1 MLPRLLNNC
10 QGRFCYNLAMKLKI
24 VGLIVLVAALLISL
38 DLGAKVSQLLSEAT
52 GKKSEIV
59 VEADKEI
66 GPMPRIWNN
75 FSQGGESNK
84 GMLTP
89 VISPMKAL
97 SPSYVRIDHI
107 YDFYEVVKKEDG
119 QLKFNW
125 AKLDREVEAILK
137 MGAKPFL
144 ALSYMPPA
152 LGSDVTGKPDSWD
165 QWQELVKA
173 TIEHYSGKQNKNID
187 KVYYEVWN
195 EPDLFGRWKTSG
207 DKNYLDLYR
216 QTARAAETAANVQPF
231 KLGGPGTTGMYRN
244 WIEAI
249 FKMVNEENL
258 RFDFVSWHCYSQDPE
273 QFKQDVE
280 ELSRLLETYP
290 RLALKE
296 KVVSEWGLD
305 AENNPGYDNNLGA
318 AHTVASVIEMI
329 GFVSKA
335 FSFEIKDGL
344 SPENKTFWGRFGL
357 ISHEDTG
364 LVLKPRY
371 QAYRWLNNLG
381 ETRIYLTGEGSW
393 VKAVAAKKAD
403 ELQIFLVNYDP
414 ANSHQEAVPVVIK
427 NLRPGSYEVIKENF
441 NGQTQKTGVK
451 INSGTWAG
459 QVIMPVNEMVKL
471 TVRPTIEVS
480 E

>member
-1 MLPRLLNNC
+1 
-10 QGRFCYNLAMKLKI
+10 MKLKI
-24 VGLIVLVAALLISL
+24 LGLIVLLVGLAISL
-38 DLGAKVSQLLSEAT
+38 DLGSKVSRLFSEAT
-52 GKKSEIV
+52 GKKAEIV

-66 GPMPRIWNN
+66 GPVPRLWNN
-75 FSQGGESNK
+75 FSQGGESHD
-84 GMLTP
+84 GMLTAA
-89 VISPMKAL
+89 IKPMQAL
-97 SPSYVRIDHI
+97 SPGYVRLDHI
-107 YDFYEVVKKEDG
+107 YDFYDVVKKEDG
-119 QLKFNW
+119 RLKFNW
-125 AKLDREVEAILK
+125 TKLDREVEAILK

-165 QWQELVKA
+165 QWQEVVKT
-173 TIEHYSGKQNKNID
+173 TIEHYSGKNNKNID

-195 EPDLFGRWKTSG
+195 EPDLFGSWKTAG
-207 DKNYLDLYR
+207 DKNYLEMYR
-216 QTARAAETAANVQPF
+216 QTAMAANKAANVQSF
-231 KLGGPGTTGMYRN
+231 KLGGPATTGMYRN
-244 WIEAI
+244 WIEAM

-258 RFDFVSWHCYSQDPE
+258 RFDFVSWHRYSLSSE
-273 QFKQDVE
+273 QYKKDVE
-280 ELSRLLETYP
+280 ELSSLLETYP

-296 KVVSEWGLD
+296 KIVSEWGLD
-305 AENNPGYDNNLGA
+305 AENNPGYDDNLGA
-318 AHTVASVIEMI
+318 AHTLASVLEMI
-329 GFVSKA
+329 GSVSKA

-344 SPENKTFWGRFGL
+344 SPENKTFWGRFGM

-371 QAYRWLNNLG
+371 QAYRWLNGLG
-381 ETRIYLTGEGSW
+381 ETRLYLSGEGSW

-427 NLRPGSYEVIKENF
+427 NLRSGSYEVIKENF
-441 NGQTQKTGVK
+441 NGQTQKTRVK

-459 QVIMPVNEMVKL
+459 QVIMPANEMVKL
-471 TVRPTIEVS
+471 TVRPTTEVS

>member
-1 MLPRLLNNC
+1 
-10 QGRFCYNLAMKLKI
+10 MKLKI
-24 VGLIVLVAALLISL
+24 LGLIVLLVGLAISL
-38 DLGAKVSQLLSEAT
+38 DLGSKVSRLFSEAT
-52 GKKSEIV
+52 GKKAEIV

-66 GPMPRIWNN
+66 GPVPRLWNN
-75 FSQGGESNK
+75 FSQGGESHDS
-84 GMLTP
+84 MLTAA
-89 VISPMKAL
+89 IKPMQAL
-97 SPSYVRIDHI
+97 SPGSVRLDHI
-107 YDFYEVVKKEDG
+107 YDFYDVVKKEDG
-119 QLKFNW
+119 RLKFNW
-125 AKLDREVEAILK
+125 TKLDREVEAILK

-165 QWQELVKA
+165 QWQEVVKT
-173 TIEHYSGKQNKNID
+173 TIEHYSGKNNKNID

-195 EPDLFGRWKTSG
+195 EPDLFGNWKTAG
-207 DKNYLDLYR
+207 DKNYLEMYR
-216 QTARAAETAANVQPF
+216 QTAMAANKAANVQSF
-231 KLGGPGTTGMYRN
+231 KLGGPATTGMYRN
-244 WIEAI
+244 WIEAM

-258 RFDFVSWHCYSQDPE
+258 RFDFVSWHRYSLSSE
-273 QFKQDVE
+273 QYKKDVE
-280 ELSRLLETYP
+280 ELSSLLETYP

-296 KVVSEWGLD
+296 KIVSEWGLD
-305 AENNPGYDNNLGA
+305 AENNPGYDDNLGA
-318 AHTVASVIEMI
+318 AHTLASVLEMI
-329 GFVSKA
+329 GSVSKA

-344 SPENKTFWGRFGL
+344 SPENKTFWGRFGM

-371 QAYRWLNNLG
+371 QAYRWLNGLG
-381 ETRIYLTGEGSW
+381 ETRLYLSGEGSW

-427 NLRPGSYEVIKENF
+427 NLRSGSYEVIKENF
-441 NGQTQKTGVK
+441 NGQTQKTRVK

-459 QVIMPVNEMVKL
+459 QVIMPANEMVKL
-471 TVRPTIEVS
+471 TVRPTTEVS